1 MYTYSLNKLIM
12 CYEYLR
18 LRFRVDQLPVKSPPT
33 HIYTYSYF
41 LLEITFEKVG
51 HICVKRNKKF
61 TLSRRRKLLFNE

>member
-41 LLEITFEKVG
+41 FIRNNLQKSRPYLRKEKQKVHTFAEPKIIVQ
-51 HICVKRNKKF
+51 
-61 TLSRRRKLLFNE
+61 